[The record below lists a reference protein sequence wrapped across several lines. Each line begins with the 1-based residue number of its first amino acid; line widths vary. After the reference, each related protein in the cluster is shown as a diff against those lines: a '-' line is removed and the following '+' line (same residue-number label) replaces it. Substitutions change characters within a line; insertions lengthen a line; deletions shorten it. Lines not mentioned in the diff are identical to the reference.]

1 MAMLLGASVLILW
14 LQPDWVN
21 SQQKNDD
28 QQVKQNSPSLSV
40 QEGRISILNCDYT
53 NSMFD
58 YFLWYKKYPAE
69 GPTFLISISSIK
81 DKNEDGRFTV
91 FLNKSAKHLSPSL
104 ETLQCTS
111 VQQAHSALQAP
122 AARTQTCFGDSDWE
136 THRLASIYTCQYERL
151 CFEVGEAS

>member
-1 MAMLLGASVLILW
+1 MVSCGDIKNKTENLLFS
-14 LQPDWVN
+14 LQTGVN

-28 QQVKQNSPSLSV
+28 QQVKQNSPSLSI

-81 DKNEDGRFTV
+81 NKNEDGRFTV
-91 FLNKSAKHLSPSL
+91 FLNKSAKHLSLHIVPS
-104 ETLQCTS
+104 Q
-111 VQQAHSALQAP
+111 P
-122 AARTQTCFGDSDWE
+122 GDSAVYFCAASAQCSPG
-136 THRLASIYTCQYERL
+136 TCSPYSNLLCGLRLGDT
-151 CFEVGEAS
+151 